1 MEKVGLFHFVAEP
14 YLMDFR
20 GRVTLPM
27 IGNYLIHAASSHAG
41 ERGFGF
47 NDMSERH
54 TAWVLSRLAIEMKE
68 YPTAFDKIN
77 LYTWIDEVGRLFTS
91 RCFELADENGKTF
104 GFARSIWAAI
114 DVETRRPTL
123 LDIEAL
129 GKYID
134 ERPCP
139 IEKPGKIMPAENKAE
154 GIPYSIKYS
163 DLDINGHFN
172 SVKYIEHL
180 LDLFD
185 IDQFKT
191 REIGRLADRPR
202 MVAVFVVA
210 ADQDLALQGIQKAK
224 NFFRLRAAVEMITTG
239 DQPVFRVIRVESG
252 GVECRLEFVIET
264 MDVGDAK
271 KLRHRS
277 YSFSYGSLSHSAPQ
291 VSQL

>member
-139 IEKPGKIMPAENKAE
+139 IEKPGKIMSAENKAE

-172 SVKYIEHL
+172 SVKYIEHQ

-191 REIGRLADRPR
+191 REIGRLEIAYQSEGKQGMPLTLHKAESAPDK
-202 MVAVFVVA
+202 
-210 ADQDLALQGIQKAK
+210 QDMAICHEGKAIC
-224 NFFRLRAAVEMITTG
+224 RAAVTW
-239 DQPVFRVIRVESG
+239 R
-252 GVECRLEFVIET
+252 
-264 MDVGDAK
+264 
-271 KLRHRS
+271 
-277 YSFSYGSLSHSAPQ
+277 
-291 VSQL
+291 

>member
-77 LYTWIDEVGRLFTS
+77 LYTWIDESDASSPVVVSSWRMRMGKPLDSPVLFGRLSTWRPPS
-91 RCFELADENGKTF
+91 YLIGYRGI
-104 GFARSIWAAI
+104 GQIY
-114 DVETRRPTL
+114 RRASVP
-123 LDIEAL
+123 DRE
-129 GKYID
+129 
-134 ERPCP
+134 
-139 IEKPGKIMPAENKAE
+139 PGKIMPAENKAE

-191 REIGRLADRPR
+191 REIGRLEIAY
-202 MVAVFVVA
+202 
-210 ADQDLALQGIQKAK
+210 QSEGKQGMPLTLHKA
-224 NFFRLRAAVEMITTG
+224 E
-239 DQPVFRVIRVESG
+239 
-252 GVECRLEFVIET
+252 
-264 MDVGDAK
+264 
-271 KLRHRS
+271 
-277 YSFSYGSLSHSAPQ
+277 SAPDKQ
-291 VSQL
+291 DMAICMRERRSVVRRLLGDNKRDT

>member
-1 MEKVGLFHFVAEP
+1 MGVVPSGYRVIRSKAKIQPGGGRYVQFLPGKPGDEGADLGVGEHQQ
-14 YLMDFR
+14 
-20 GRVTLPM
+20 VTA
-27 IGNYLIHAASSHAG
+27 H
-41 ERGFGF
+41 
-47 NDMSERH
+47 
-54 TAWVLSRLAIEMKE
+54 
-68 YPTAFDKIN
+68 
-77 LYTWIDEVGRLFTS
+77 LYEV
-91 RCFELADENGKTF
+91 ADENGKTF

-191 REIGRLADRPR
+191 REIGRLEIAYQSEGKQGMPLTLHKAESAPDK
-202 MVAVFVVA
+202 
-210 ADQDLALQGIQKAK
+210 QDMAICHEGKAIC
-224 NFFRLRAAVEMITTG
+224 RAAVTW
-239 DQPVFRVIRVESG
+239 R
-252 GVECRLEFVIET
+252 
-264 MDVGDAK
+264 
-271 KLRHRS
+271 
-277 YSFSYGSLSHSAPQ
+277 
-291 VSQL
+291 

>member
-104 GFARSIWAAI
+104 GFARMATVRHS
-114 DVETRRPTL
+114 VTL
-123 LDIEAL
+123 
-129 GKYID
+129 
-134 ERPCP
+134 
-139 IEKPGKIMPAENKAE
+139 
-154 GIPYSIKYS
+154 
-163 DLDINGHFN
+163 
-172 SVKYIEHL
+172 V
-180 LDLFD
+180 LF
-185 IDQFKT
+185 
-191 REIGRLADRPR
+191 GRLSTWRP
-202 MVAVFVVA
+202 AV
-210 ADQDLALQGIQKAK
+210 LPYWI
-224 NFFRLRAAVEMITTG
+224 
-239 DQPVFRVIRVESG
+239 
-252 GVECRLEFVIET
+252 
-264 MDVGDAK
+264 
-271 KLRHRS
+271 
-277 YSFSYGSLSHSAPQ
+277 
-291 VSQL
+291 

>member
-1 MEKVGLFHFVAEP
+1 MNETCVVLEKSGHYDETQALFNELSETIGVLQFIRSGRVAITKSKVERLERYVGRYGAKVTGKATIIMIWRSRIISFRGGA

-129 GKYID
+129 ANI
-134 ERPCP
+134 
-139 IEKPGKIMPAENKAE
+139 
-154 GIPYSIKYS
+154 STS
-163 DLDINGHFN
+163 
-172 SVKYIEHL
+172 SVP
-180 LDLFD
+180 D
-185 IDQFKT
+185 
-191 REIGRLADRPR
+191 REAG
-202 MVAVFVVA
+202 
-210 ADQDLALQGIQKAK
+210 QDHA
-224 NFFRLRAAVEMITTG
+224 
-239 DQPVFRVIRVESG
+239 G
-252 GVECRLEFVIET
+252 GE
-264 MDVGDAK
+264 
-271 KLRHRS
+271 
-277 YSFSYGSLSHSAPQ
+277 
-291 VSQL
+291 

>member
-104 GFARSIWAAI
+104 GFARSIWA
-114 DVETRRPTL
+114 DR
-123 LDIEAL
+123 
-129 GKYID
+129 K
-134 ERPCP
+134 
-139 IEKPGKIMPAENKAE
+139 
-154 GIPYSIKYS
+154 
-163 DLDINGHFN
+163 
-172 SVKYIEHL
+172 SV
-180 LDLFD
+180 
-185 IDQFKT
+185 
-191 REIGRLADRPR
+191 
-202 MVAVFVVA
+202 V
-210 ADQDLALQGIQKAK
+210 
-224 NFFRLRAAVEMITTG
+224 
-239 DQPVFRVIRVESG
+239 
-252 GVECRLEFVIET
+252 
-264 MDVGDAK
+264 
-271 KLRHRS
+271 
-277 YSFSYGSLSHSAPQ
+277 
-291 VSQL
+291 